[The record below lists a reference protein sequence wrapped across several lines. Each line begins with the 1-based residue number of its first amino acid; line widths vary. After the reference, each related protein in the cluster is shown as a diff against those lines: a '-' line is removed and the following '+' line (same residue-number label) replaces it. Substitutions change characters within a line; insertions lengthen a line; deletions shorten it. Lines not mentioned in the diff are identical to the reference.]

1 MTHQLNGSAKDMDVQ
16 PHREVTE
23 HTPIAYYQPIAIT
36 PALIK
41 WFAITIMAALSY
53 GVGTGLLFMPA
64 KDTEL
69 QTLRQVVEAMR
80 KEQQEQHGMFKELS
94 TAIGGIKIAV
104 DDVQRKIGRASAP
117 LRKVN

>member
-1 MTHQLNGSAKDMDVQ
+1 MDTQ
-16 PHREVTE
+16 PHREVNE

-41 WFAITIMAALSY
+41 WFAISIMAALSY

-64 KDTEL
+64 KDTDLQEL
-69 QTLRQVVEAMR
+69 RKVVEAIR
-80 KEQQEQHGMFKELS
+80 AEQVEQRTAFKEFT
-94 TAIGGIKIAV
+94 TAVTGLKVAV
-104 DDVQRKIGRASAP
+104 EDVQRKVNRPSAP